1 MYHSIGLTTQGHG
14 GIMKKHVSVTHGQ
27 IIAKHTIWSHD
38 LNIHQNC
45 VALMRKMYKK
55 QPNSHSG
62 KQEQS
67 KERWVLLLLFC
78 MVRGWDHMKWIP
90 YLKKKSILSSIFHS
104 LSNQHLNQS
113 KNSQYH
119 QKHKSK
125 LYISTD
131 LIWHKDHS

>member
-1 MYHSIGLTTQGHG
+1 
-14 GIMKKHVSVTHGQ
+14 
-27 IIAKHTIWSHD
+27 
-38 LNIHQNC
+38 
-45 VALMRKMYKK
+45 MYKK

-62 KQEQS
+62 KQEQE

-78 MVRGWDHMKWIP
+78 MVRGWEQIKWIP
-90 YLKKKSILSSIFHS
+90 YLKKKSILSSISHS

-119 QKHKSK
+119 QKQKSK

-131 LIWHKDHS
+131 LTWHNDHQPMKMHRCCRTGLITQDY